1 MSSNTPHHQ
10 YKELPGSERK
20 PVAGARHLG
29 PVDANEVVE
38 VSLYLQDP
46 ASGALKSNVHQQIR
60 GYTPPLS
67 REEYASLHSASP
79 ADIAKVEQF
88 AQEHGLTVVETHP
101 VARRIVLSGTV
112 QAVSAA
118 FGTQLQRYEVSG
130 KTFRGRTGAL
140 HLPAELDGIVVSVL
154 GLDDRPQASTHLRY
168 FNPERVSN
176 AQAAAAS
183 VSYTPPQLAQLYNFP
198 SDLNGQGEC
207 IAIIELGGGYQQS
220 DLTTYFQQLHIAT
233 PQVVS
238 VSVDG
243 AKNQPGKDPN
253 GADGEVELD
262 IEVAGAIAPAARI
275 AVYFAPN
282 TDRGFIDAITQAI
295 HDTINRP
302 SVISISWGS
311 AENAWSA
318 QAIQTMDQ
326 AFQSAVTLG
335 VTVCVAAGDNGSSDG
350 VSDGLAHVDFP
361 ASDPYVLGC
370 GGTSLRGTNKQITS
384 EVVWNDATDSATGGG
399 VSDNFALPSWQTGV
413 NVPPSANANKHV
425 GRGVPDVAGDADPQT
440 GYQIMVDGQST
451 VIGGT
456 SAVAP
461 LWAGLVALLN
471 QQQKRPVGFLNAILY
486 QNYQVLRQQNAL
498 SDITSGNNGAYSAK
512 AGWNA
517 CSGLG
522 TPRGTQLATALAA
535 LLSEPSSRQ
544 EGLPR

>member
-38 VSLYLQDP
+38 VSLYLRDP
-46 ASGALKSNVHQQIR
+46 ASGALKSNVHQQIQSH
-60 GYTPPLS
+60 TPPIS
-67 REEYASLHSASP
+67 REEYASLHSASS
-79 ADIAKVEQF
+79 ADIASIEQF
-88 AQEHGLTVVETHP
+88 AREHGLTVVETHP
-101 VARRIVLSGTV
+101 VARRIVLSGTA
-112 QAVSAA
+112 QAISAA

-130 KTFRGRTGAL
+130 KTFRGRTGTL
-140 HLPAELDGIVVSVL
+140 QLPEELDGIVVSVL

-168 FNPERVSN
+168 YNPERVSN
-176 AQAAAAS
+176 AQATN
-183 VSYTPPQLAQLYNFP
+183 VSYTPTQLAQLYNFP
-198 SDLNGQGEC
+198 RDLNGQGQC
-207 IAIIELGGGYQQS
+207 IAIIELGGGYQKS
-220 DLTTYFQQLHIAT
+220 DLTTYFRQLNMAIPH
-233 PQVVS
+233 VVS

-243 AKNQPGKDPN
+243 AKNRPGADPN

-282 TDRGFIDAITQAI
+282 TDRGFVDAITQAI
-295 HDTINRP
+295 HDTTNRP

-311 AENAWSA
+311 AESNWSA

-350 VSDGLAHVDFP
+350 VSDGQAHVDFP

-370 GGTSLRGTNKQITS
+370 GGTSLRATNNQIAS

-399 VSDNFALPSWQTGV
+399 VSDNFALPSWQSGV
-413 NVPPSANANKHV
+413 NVPPSANPNKHV

-471 QQQKRPVGFLNAILY
+471 QHLKRPVGFLNATLY
-486 QNYQVLRQQNAL
+486 QNYQVLCQQNAL

-512 AGWNA
+512 TGWDA

-522 TPRGTQLATALAA
+522 TPRGTQLATVLAS
-535 LLSEPSSRQ
+535 LLPQSSIQQ
-544 EGLPR
+544 EGLPL